1 MPRRDTGSEVV
12 VALIAVG
19 TLALALIFGLVL
31 TVSQTERFSPTATPA
46 SGLTAIIGQGTPAE
60 TPTALPLTAVT
71 VAAPPATEPTGAT
84 LPPETAI
91 AATITRAA
99 ESVIGTATALAS
111 ALAVQPADLTA
122 TVESAQKTAIHLAG
136 TATNPALDLTITAIA
151 ATNTFIAEKLT
162 QTAQAVTSAITPPD
176 TATTTPADSTPIA
189 TATPP
194 AIAQTFAAVQATNVI
209 RATFFTQTAQAK
221 TAAAGTRIAQ
231 GPTGTPTTPAAPQ
244 TQPTQ
249 TETNQTQATQAEA
262 TQTATRTAP
271 PAATNTPTHTASA
284 TVTITITATATPT
297 LTRTTPP
304 TATITPSPT
313 QTATLTPSRTATST
327 PTPTF
332 TPSATATATPTPT
345 LTPSNTFTPSAT
357 FTPSLTPTS
366 TLFIPTAPPD
376 LILTL
381 NAPTFTPEPPAT
393 LPPSFLAGCAPR
405 RDWLPYTVQPGETL
419 FSLAQRF
426 GLTVGQLQSANCIAD
441 PRSLQAGTILY
452 VPPGVVYIPPPA
464 NPQITVPP
472 PVTGPLPGVNIRNC
486 GTPGAQITNL
496 VPGSTIRGLR
506 AIGGSAAIGAF
517 KFYKVEVAFDDGA
530 YNWVNLIT
538 SPVPVEGGVLAQINA
553 NDFVPG
559 IYWIQLTVVREENGT
574 SSYPAPCAIRVILDR

>member
-1 MPRRDTGSEVV
+1 MPRRDAGSEVV

-31 TVSQTERFSPTATPA
+31 TVSQTDRFAQTATPIN
-46 SGLTAIIGQGTPAE
+46 GLTAIIGQNTPAE
-60 TPTALPLTAVT
+60 TPTPLPPTTVTA
-71 VAAPPATEPTGAT
+71 AAPAT
-84 LPPETAI
+84 LLPETAL
-91 AATITRAA
+91 AVTLTHAA

-111 ALAVQPADLTA
+111 TLAVQPADLTG
-122 TVESAQKTAIHLAG
+122 TVEAALKTAPPLA
-136 TATNPALDLTITAIA
+136 
-151 ATNTFIAEKLT
+151 E
-162 QTAQAVTSAITPPD
+162 
-176 TATTTPADSTPIA
+176 ATTMMPATGSGPVATASLPPIA
-189 TATPP
+189 K
-194 AIAQTFAAVQATNVI
+194 TFAAVQATNVI
-209 RATFFTQTAQAK
+209 RATFFTQTARAK
-221 TAAAGTRIAQ
+221 TAAAQTRVAQ
-231 GPTGTPTTPAAPQ
+231 GS
-244 TQPTQ
+244 
-249 TETNQTQATQAEA
+249 
-262 TQTATRTAP
+262 TATPSLLTATDSPPSETAP
-271 PAATNTPTHTASA
+271 A
-284 TVTITITATATPT
+284 TVTATQTPT
-297 LTRTTPP
+297 LTPTLTF
-304 TATITPSPT
+304 TATITPSRTPSLTATASPT
-313 QTATLTPSRTATST
+313 ATDTPTPTPTATLTPSRTFTPT

-332 TPSATATATPTPT
+332 TPSATHTATPTPT

-426 GLTVGQLQSANCIAD
+426 GLTVSQLQSANCLAD

-464 NPQITVPP
+464 NPQATLLP

-496 VPGSTIRGLR
+496 VPGSTVRGLR
-506 AIGGSAAIGAF
+506 AIGGSANIAAF

-538 SPVPVEGGVLAQINA
+538 SPVPVENGILAQIDA
-553 NDFVPG
+553 SSFVPG

-574 SSYPAPCAIRVILDR
+574 SSYPAPCAIRVILER

>member
-1 MPRRDTGSEVV
+1 MPRRDAGSEVV

-31 TVSQTERFSPTATPA
+31 TVSQTGRFAQTATPTN
-46 SGLTAIIGQGTPAE
+46 GLTAIIGQNTPAE
-60 TPTALPLTAVT
+60 TPTPLPLTAVT
-71 VAAPPATEPTGAT
+71 VAAPATF
-84 LPPETAI
+84 PPETAL
-91 AATITRAA
+91 AVTLTRAA
-99 ESVIGTATALAS
+99 ESTLSIATALAS
-111 ALAVQPADLTA
+111 TLAVQPADLT
-122 TVESAQKTAIHLAG
+122 G
-136 TATNPALDLTITAIA
+136 TAGA
-151 ATNTFIAEKLT
+151 APK
-162 QTAQAVTSAITPPD
+162 
-176 TATTTPADSTPIA
+176 
-189 TATPP
+189 TATPLAEATTMTP
-194 AIAQTFAAVQATNVI
+194 ATDSGPVATVTPPAVAQTFAAVQATNVI
-209 RATFFTQTAQAK
+209 RATFFTQTARAK
-221 TAAAGTRIAQ
+221 TAAAQTRVAQ
-231 GPTGTPTTPAAPQ
+231 GPTATPSLLTVTDSLPS
-244 TQPTQ
+244 
-249 TETNQTQATQAEA
+249 E
-262 TQTATRTAP
+262 TAP
-271 PAATNTPTHTASA
+271 A
-284 TVTITITATATPT
+284 TVTATLTPT
-297 LTRTTPP
+297 LTPTPTF
-304 TATITPSPT
+304 TATITPSRTPSLTATPSSTATNTPSPT
-313 QTATLTPSRTATST
+313 LTPTPTATLTPSQTSTLT
-327 PTPTF
+327 PTPTL
-332 TPSATATATPTPT
+332 TPSATHTATPTPT

-426 GLTVGQLQSANCIAD
+426 GLTVSQLQSANCLAD
-441 PRSLQAGTILY
+441 PRSLQAGTTLY

-464 NPQITVPP
+464 NPQATLLP
-472 PVTGPLPGVNIRNC
+472 PVTRPLPGANIRNC

-506 AIGGSAAIGAF
+506 AIGGSANIAAF

-538 SPVPVEGGVLAQINA
+538 SPVPVENGILAQIDA
-553 NDFVPG
+553 SGFVPG

-574 SSYPAPCAIRVILDR
+574 SSYPAPCAIRVILER